1 MDVPLSHV
9 IGTVAII
16 AIVIGATLAYTIITT
31 YAEANILKT
40 QLTQIAENI
49 SLNLVEIIALT
60 NFGNV
65 QTNETIMK
73 TLNLPTDLANRAY
86 FIELIADG
94 QGYYVQTELVVR
106 TDITAKSSIPLN
118 STQTQLIIV
127 TNRPDTLPT
136 TNATGTL
143 QIRQGDQGTIQYT
156 TLLYGGRQNIAVW
169 GWKENSTTT
178 WAGIGVWTPPPGG
191 T

>member
-16 AIVIGATLAYTIITT
+16 AIVIGATLAYTIITS
-31 YAEANILKT
+31 YAEANVLKT

-49 SLNLVEIIALT
+49 SLNLVETIALT

-65 QTNETIMK
+65 LTNETIMK

-86 FIELIADG
+86 FIQLITDG
-94 QGYYVQTELVVR
+94 QGYYVQTQLVVR
-106 TDITAKSSIPLN
+106 TDITATSPIPLN

-127 TNRPDTLPT
+127 TNS
-136 TNATGTL
+136 TGTL
-143 QIRQGDQGTIQYT
+143 QVRQGDQGTIQYT
-156 TLLYGGRQNIAVW
+156 PLIYGGRQNIVVW

-178 WAGIGVWTPPPGG
+178 WAGIGVWTPPTGG